1 MNNSFP
7 NLMYKLLLF
16 ILHVHHHYELRLT
29 TYLTLMSESTVKC
42 FIWVRTQTGILED
55 GYMNSSM
62 FELGLIY
69 LVITTGT
76 NPKNG
81 KNDR

>member
-1 MNNSFP
+1 
-7 NLMYKLLLF
+7 MYNLLLF
-16 ILHVHHHYELRLT
+16 ILHVHYHYELSLT
-29 TYLTLMSESTVKC
+29 TYITLMSESTVEC
-42 FIWVRTQTGILED
+42 FISVRTHTGILEH

-69 LVITTGT
+69 LVLTTGT